1 MFIAASQIAAQQYLL
16 RMVPRGYH
24 WWTSGVCSRAD
35 LELRS
40 KKYDEH
46 YGTSLNRARCSY
58 RKLKGLANAKLVA
71 VELVSGEFLWFLLA
85 TDGLGPIRDN
95 KKLLDARANNGRI
108 KWGNDYVLYEAKRPK
123 AHGGGTH
130 WSWFFQPQAQAEI
143 QHYID
148 VLIKED
154 PGNMGHFI
162 EQLCRRPMHSGVR
175 SFIGKTI
182 RLAAKKWAAIHQGRP
197 WPGRDP
203 MKPLPILDS
212 FRPSQQQSG

>member
-1 MFIAASQIAAQQYLL
+1 MFIAATQIAAQQYLL
-16 RMVPRGYH
+16 RLVPRGYH

-46 YGTSLNRARCSY
+46 YGTSLNRAQCSY

-95 KKLLDARANNGRI
+95 KKLLDARTNNGRI
-108 KWGNDYVLYEAKRPK
+108 KWGNDYVLYEARRPK
-123 AHGGGTH
+123 IHGGGTH
-130 WSWFFQPQAQAEI
+130 WSWFFQPVTQKEI
-143 QHYID
+143 EHYMG
-148 VLIKED
+148 VLIKEE
-154 PGNMGHFI
+154 PENMAFYI

-175 SFIGKTI
+175 SFVGRVI
-182 RLAAKKWAAIHQGRP
+182 RQNAKHWAAAHPSRP
-197 WPGRDP
+197 WPARDP
-203 MKPLPILDS
+203 MKSLPILNA
-212 FRPSQQQSG
+212 FRASKQAD